1 MSRNYSFRIIEHTM
15 IELPDGTSLSAR
27 IWMPEPESDAK
38 QASDDTFPAVLEYLP
53 YRKRD
58 GTAPRDES
66 TYPVFARSGIVGVR
80 VDLTGHGESDGEFD
94 DEYSPRELKQGV
106 AVIEWIAKQTWCN
119 GNVGMMGISWGGF
132 NGMQIAAMNP
142 PALKAVVSV
151 GTTVDR
157 YNDDIHY
164 KNGCHLYSDFYWSNT
179 MMTYSARPPDPLLRN
194 DWQAQWKH
202 RLENLPFPLHI
213 WLSHQRRDDYWKHG
227 SVCEDYAN
235 YTIPTLII
243 GGWSDLYQNAPPE
256 LTANASGVV
265 KAINGP
271 WIHKYP
277 HFALPKPR
285 MDFHAETINWWNHWL
300 RNESVYPQD
309 TPDYRVFMSEN
320 VRAGGIRMQEEGRW
334 MAMDQWPCAE
344 KVLTYFPT
352 AQGQLL
358 TDTDHSTEEQ
368 SVTICSP
375 VDCGTACGE
384 MFSLAPDSD
393 LPADQR
399 MDDAGS
405 LVFRTDVLEEAIE
418 IIGRPRFK
426 CTLSIDKPLGNLCVR
441 LIDKH
446 PDGNAHRV
454 SWGVLNL
461 AHRNGNENPQVMRP
475 DINEAVVIEL
485 DHCAYKFI
493 PGHKLQL
500 SVSTNYWPAI
510 QPPPEQITA
519 TIVMGSETAL
529 DLPMPESAIPV
540 VVPEPDNPNPLP
552 DYKILEPSQRKRW
565 VEQDLQSGCTSY
577 HVFDDTGEE
586 EIPDH
591 KLVTRHI
598 RDESWTIE
606 TDKPLS
612 ATAQGKHTWI
622 SRRDNWDVKIECDSS
637 MHCDAKNFYIIASV
651 TTWLNDE
658 RFHKKTWQETIERDY
673 I

>member
-1 MSRNYSFRIIEHTM
+1 MIRNYSFRIIEHTM

-256 LTANASGVV
+256 LAANTSGVV
-265 KAINGP
+265 KACLLYTSP
-271 WIHKYP
+271 S
-277 HFALPKPR
+277 PR
-285 MDFHAETINWWNHWL
+285 DGL
-300 RNESVYPQD
+300 LS
-309 TPDYRVFMSEN
+309 
-320 VRAGGIRMQEEGRW
+320 RM
-334 MAMDQWPCAE
+334 P
-344 KVLTYFPT
+344 
-352 AQGQLL
+352 
-358 TDTDHSTEEQ
+358 S
-368 SVTICSP
+368 
-375 VDCGTACGE
+375 
-384 MFSLAPDSD
+384 
-393 LPADQR
+393 
-399 MDDAGS
+399 
-405 LVFRTDVLEEAIE
+405 
-418 IIGRPRFK
+418 
-426 CTLSIDKPLGNLCVR
+426 
-441 LIDKH
+441 
-446 PDGNAHRV
+446 
-454 SWGVLNL
+454 
-461 AHRNGNENPQVMRP
+461 
-475 DINEAVVIEL
+475 
-485 DHCAYKFI
+485 
-493 PGHKLQL
+493 
-500 SVSTNYWPAI
+500 
-510 QPPPEQITA
+510 
-519 TIVMGSETAL
+519 
-529 DLPMPESAIPV
+529 SA
-540 VVPEPDNPNPLP
+540 
-552 DYKILEPSQRKRW
+552 
-565 VEQDLQSGCTSY
+565 
-577 HVFDDTGEE
+577 
-586 EIPDH
+586 
-591 KLVTRHI
+591 
-598 RDESWTIE
+598 
-606 TDKPLS
+606 
-612 ATAQGKHTWI
+612 
-622 SRRDNWDVKIECDSS
+622 
-637 MHCDAKNFYIIASV
+637 
-651 TTWLNDE
+651 
-658 RFHKKTWQETIERDY
+658 
-673 I
+673 